1 VIKIGEKLLE
11 AAEELER
18 TENIP
23 QEEFISYVCDAI
35 VAAYKKKVPDHDVEG
50 VRAIYDH
57 ETGEIGIFAPKEVV
71 KKISNQYHEI
81 SLKDAQDLI
90 PDVTAGEVLEI
101 EVTPTDFSEFGRI
114 AAQTA
119 KQLITQRLREA
130 KKELIKKEFEARKG
144 TCTTGQIERI
154 EVISNTR
161 NNVIINLGRVEGC
174 MPSREQLPGETYRVG
189 NRVRVYVLE
198 LRDVGRTPQII
209 VSQAHPELVRELF
222 ELYVP
227 EIEDGTVEIKS
238 IAREAGYRTKIA
250 VHSDDADVDPVGA
263 CIGTRGVRIQNV
275 VAELRN
281 EKIDVIR
288 YSTDPVD
295 YISNS
300 LSPARITTVALYE
313 DSPEVIGKRA
323 EVIVPDD
330 QLSLAIGRGGQNV
343 RLAAKLTNWKID
355 IKSESQT
362 GGSFKTMDQALE
374 DNLSKN

>member
-1 VIKIGEKLLE
+1 MIKIGDKLLE

-23 QEEFISYVCDAI
+23 QEEFIGYVCDAI

-71 KKISNQYHEI
+71 KKITNEYHEI

-101 EVTPTDFSEFGRI
+101 EVTPADFSEFGRI

-198 LRDVGRTPQII
+198 LRDIGRTPQIT

-227 EIEDGTVEIKS
+227 EIEDGTVEIRS

-250 VHSDDADVDPVGA
+250 VHSEDSDVDPVGA

-295 YISNS
+295 YISNA

-313 DSPEVIGKRA
+313 DSPEVVGKRA

-362 GGSFKTMDQALE
+362 GGSFKSMDQALE
-374 DNLSKN
+374 DNLSKS

>member
-1 VIKIGEKLLE
+1 VIKIGDKLLE

-18 TENIP
+18 ERNIP
-23 QEEFISYVCDAI
+23 QEEFIKYVCDAI
-35 VAAYKKKVPDHDVEG
+35 VAAYKKKVPDHDVDG
-50 VRAIYDH
+50 VVAMFDH

-71 KKISNQYHEI
+71 EKVSNDYHEI
-81 SLKDAQDLI
+81 SLTDAQDLI
-90 PDVTAGEVLEI
+90 PDITIGEFLQI
-101 EVTPTDFSEFGRI
+101 EVTPADFSEFGRI

-119 KQLITQRLREA
+119 KQLMTQRLREA
-130 KKELIKKEFEARKG
+130 EKELIKKEFEARKG
-144 TCTTGQIERI
+144 TCTTGQIERV
-154 EVISNTR
+154 EVIGNNR

-198 LRDVGRTPQII
+198 LRETGRVPQII

-238 IAREAGYRTKIA
+238 IAREAGARTKIA
-250 VHSDDADVDPVGA
+250 VHSDDSDVDPVGA

-288 YSTDPVD
+288 YSNEPVD
-295 YISNS
+295 YISNA
-300 LSPARITTVALYE
+300 LSPARITIVALYE
-313 DSPEVIGKRA
+313 DSPEMGGKRA

-355 IKSESQT
+355 IKSESQAGT
-362 GGSFKTMDQALE
+362 SFRPMEEPSPT
-374 DNLSKN
+374 

>member
-1 VIKIGEKLLE
+1 MIKIGDKLLE

-18 TENIP
+18 ERNIP

-50 VRAIYDH
+50 VRAIFDN

-71 KKISNQYHEI
+71 EKISNEYHEI
-81 SLKDAQDLI
+81 SLSDAQDLI
-90 PDVTAGEVLEI
+90 PDVTVGEVLEI
-101 EVTPTDFSEFGRI
+101 EVTPADFSEFGRI

-130 KKELIKKEFEARKG
+130 EKELIKKEFETRKG

-154 EVISNTR
+154 EVISNNR
-161 NNVIINLGRVEGC
+161 NNVIVNLGRVEGC
-174 MPSREQLPGETYRVG
+174 MPSKEQLPGETYRVG

-198 LRDVGRTPQII
+198 LRETGRVPQII

-250 VHSDDADVDPVGA
+250 VHSEDADVDPVGA

-295 YISNS
+295 YISNA
-300 LSPARITTVALYE
+300 LSPARITTVALY
-313 DSPEVIGKRA
+313 DDPEGGRRA

-343 RLAAKLTNWKID
+343 RLAAKLTGWKID
-355 IKSESQT
+355 IKSESQA
-362 GGSFKTMDQALE
+362 GGTYKSMSPDTAAR
-374 DNLSKN
+374 

>member
-1 VIKIGEKLLE
+1 VINIGSQLLE

-18 TENIP
+18 ERNIP
-23 QEEFISYVCDAI
+23 QEEFIAYVCDAI
-35 VAAYKKKVPDHDVEG
+35 VTAYKKKVPDHDVEG
-50 VRAIYDH
+50 VRAIFDT

-71 KKISNQYHEI
+71 EKVSNEYHEI
-81 SLKDAQDLI
+81 GLKDAQDLI

-101 EVTPTDFSEFGRI
+101 EVTPHDFSEFGRI

-130 KKELIKKEFEARKG
+130 EKELIKKEFDARKG
-144 TCTTGQIERI
+144 SCTTGQIERI
-154 EVISNTR
+154 EVISNSR
-161 NNVIINLGRVEGC
+161 NNVIVNLGRVEGC

-198 LRDVGRTPQII
+198 LRETGKVPQII
-209 VSQAHPELVRELF
+209 VSQAHQELVRELF

-250 VHSDDADVDPVGA
+250 VHSEDADVDPVGA

-295 YISNS
+295 YISNA

-313 DSPEVIGKRA
+313 DAPEAGRRA

-343 RLAAKLTNWKID
+343 RLAAKLTGWKID
-355 IKSESQT
+355 IKSESQA
-362 GGSFKTMDQALE
+362 GGNFRDSNAALDE
-374 DNLSKN
+374 LV

>member
-1 VIKIGEKLLE
+1 MIKIGDKLLE

-18 TENIP
+18 DRNIP
-23 QEEFISYVCDAI
+23 QEEFIGYVCDAI

-50 VRAIYDH
+50 VRAIFDH

-71 KKISNQYHEI
+71 SEVENEYHEI
-81 SLKDAQDLI
+81 SLVDAQDLI
-90 PDVTAGEVLEI
+90 PDVTVGEVLEI
-101 EVTPTDFSEFGRI
+101 EVTPADFSEFGRI

-119 KQLITQRLREA
+119 KQLMTQRLREA
-130 KKELIKKEFEARKG
+130 EKELIKKEFEARKG
-144 TCTTGQIERI
+144 SCTTGQIERI
-154 EVISNTR
+154 EVISNSR
-161 NNVIINLGRVEGC
+161 NNVIVNLGRVEGC
-174 MPSREQLPGETYRVG
+174 MPTREQLPGETYRVG

-198 LRDVGRTPQII
+198 LRETGRVPQII

-288 YSTDPVD
+288 FSLDPVD
-295 YISNS
+295 YISNA

-313 DSPEVIGKRA
+313 ENPETGGSKRA

-343 RLAAKLTNWKID
+343 RLAAKLSNWKID
-355 IKSESQT
+355 IKSESQA
-362 GGSFKTMDQALE
+362 GGSFRTLNEALE
-374 DNLSKN
+374 S